1 MLSNAEVAA
10 RKVIFEAG
18 LDEIQY
24 LRQANLKE
32 LIQWRGAFYEEWQMN
47 GKDGR
52 IVSHGGKSIITINSS
67 INDAGKKRFTAAHE
81 LGHFELHKG
90 LAVVADTQYEL
101 CNWYQS
107 GSHEKEANEFASELL
122 IPTAL
127 FQEQCKG
134 QKFGPKLLM
143 SLAEA
148 FLVSRTA
155 AILKFQRAG
164 NHPIMVVCVKHN
176 RIKWWKMSKSMEEAE
191 HDYIE
196 SWMKY
201 RVAFTDRLP
210 PPPHSVVGQLFN
222 KQNRYDTSD
231 RHQQVEKSVWF
242 QTKGEDSEMFE
253 FCHYIPSYDF
263 ALSVI
268 WAD

>member
-10 RKVIFEAG
+10 RKIIVDVG
-18 LDEIQY
+18 LDDIQY
-24 LRQANLKE
+24 LRKADLKE
-32 LIQWRGAFYEEWQMN
+32 LVQSRGAFYEEAPMN

-52 IVSHGGKSIITINSS
+52 IVSRGDKSIITINSS
-67 INDAGKKRFTAAHE
+67 ITDAGKKRFTAAHE

-122 IPTAL
+122 TPTSL
-127 FQEQCKG
+127 FQRQCKS

-143 SLAEA
+143 DLAET

-155 AILKFQRAG
+155 AILKFLKAG
-164 NHPIMVVCVKHN
+164 NHPIMIVCTQNN
-176 RIKWWKMSKSMEEAE
+176 RVKWWKMSRSMQEAE

-196 SWMKY
+196 GWAKY
-201 RVAFTDRLP
+201 RVGFTDKLP
-210 PPPHSVVGQLFN
+210 PPPHSVVGQLFK
-222 KQNRYDTSD
+222 KQNRYDTAD
-231 RHQQVEKSVWF
+231 RHQEIEKSVWF
-242 QTKGEDSEMFE
+242 VTKGEDPKMFE

-268 WAD
+268 WED